1 MSVNHLRISKF
12 LIIDINQINS
22 KPWFQK
28 NLYLGFGN
36 FIQTPSGPLH
46 YVDFPGIQIEGEKL
60 SQDNNNNN
68 NNNRIPTFFIHGHL
82 GWSYEW
88 RHILESLPCRGIAP
102 DLLGFGLSLRPN
114 HSLTLEQHSKSLALL
129 ASELNLT
136 RFNIVAHGFGVG
148 VAAELMSK
156 FPTLVHKVIF
166 MSACHPNGVDRQD
179 PLVSNFKRV
188 LRFAS
193 MAICRYFGFSSTD
206 VNRFLWDQMATL
218 SLADQQAFF
227 QMQVLETSNE
237 AVSFP
242 NYLFLNGSSQSIEK
256 AVSILKNIPTL
267 FICGKLDSITG
278 GKHLS
283 LWQEQLPEAPSV
295 ILSKSGHWPHLDN
308 ARTTADI
315 IHQFISDH

>member
-1 MSVNHLRISKF
+1 
-12 LIIDINQINS
+12 LIIDINQIKS

-28 NLYLGFGN
+28 NLYLSFGN
-36 FIQTPSGPLH
+36 FIQTPSGNLH
-46 YVDFPGIQIEGEKL
+46 YVDFPGIQFEGVK
-60 SQDNNNNN
+60 SPQDNHST
-68 NNNRIPTFFIHGHL
+68 IPTIFIHGHL

-88 RHILESLPCRGIAP
+88 RHILESFPCRGIAP
-102 DLLGFGLSLRPN
+102 DLLGFGLSIRPN
-114 HSLTLEQHSKSLALL
+114 LSLTLEQHSKSLALL

-148 VAAELMSK
+148 VATDLISK

-166 MSACHPNGVDRQD
+166 ISACHPDGVERQA
-179 PLVSNFKRV
+179 PLVSNLKRF

-193 MAICRYFGFSSTD
+193 MAVYRYFGFSSTD
-206 VNRFLWDQMATL
+206 VNRFLWDQIATL

-227 QMQVLETSNE
+227 HMQVLEPSNE

-242 NYLFLNGSSQSIEK
+242 NYSILNGSSQSIEK

-267 FICGKLDSITG
+267 FISGKLDSITG
-278 GKHLS
+278 EKHLS
-283 LWQEQLPEAPSV
+283 LWGELLPEAPSV

-308 ARTTADI
+308 ARTTVDI
-315 IHQFISDH
+315 VHQFISDH